1 MRQNELLDHL
11 YQSEAKVGFVSWYHS
26 NGMECSILIPVF
38 GKIGN
43 GNHVIHIPM
52 DLLSRSINKSV

>member
-1 MRQNELLDHL
+1 MKYLVIFIDQRLRWGLFH
-11 YQSEAKVGFVSWYHS
+11 G
-26 NGMECSILIPVF
+26 ILIPVF

-43 GNHVIHIPM
+43 GNHVIRIPM